1 MPTVKQSVGIATAIA
16 MVFAAATAFGIGAV
30 EHSATQVSANRVT
43 PAKADLRLT
52 DHQRLR
58 QLLGI
63 ERPLR

>member
-1 MPTVKQSVGIATAIA
+1 

-43 PAKADLRLT
+43 PAKADLGLT

>member
-1 MPTVKQSVGIATAIA
+1 MPIVKQSVGIATAIA
-16 MVFAAATAFGIGAV
+16 MAFAAATAFGIGAV
-30 EHSATQVSANRVT
+30 DHSATQVSASRVT

-63 ERPLR
+63 EWPLR